1 MKNNKG
7 YSLVELLLTLVVF
20 GFVMIGIVTIMRTTT
35 VSYKDGNAEVTMQTE
50 AQIVTNQ
57 IEELLVDATGTVTP
71 GTMSAGKFAGA
82 KVLTINSSGG
92 NKHHIALES
101 SENRLYY
108 SQTGSDSDWSLM
120 AEYVKD
126 FGVSGWSVDASNVN
140 CDNMVTLYVEMEK
153 SGYSYTAVKDVYF
166 RNAIED
172 KTVQQI
178 DEGSSTPT
186 PGSTLIEKV
195 ADIERYAIVD
205 LVSEFDLDVTAGVT
219 ISDTTKFS
227 AMYEFVNVSYNTGSN
242 KDFMQSITNI
252 TTTTTTP
259 GRYIRT
265 ISTVN
270 VDFGK
275 SLSKDDAGAVYLL
288 GKTTDGTAIKIYLTT
303 KAVAYNVNTSD
314 VTADGFVTLST
325 QTGNTERY
333 NQIVVDGINLVGL
346 MNNKINTVDTNRKVD
361 FKMVMYKDTDT
372 DKTYDSS
379 EKAGNGVKSCTLTSV
394 GGSGVT
400 QQIDGTTML
409 EIGLA
414 IDNVTGDLAV
424 QAREVGTS
432 AVEMFNGN
440 SDNSVK
446 GGMYRIAF
454 FIYIPNQL
462 DAGEGASFNDVVD
475 LNLFVQGGD
484 VSRFKGGNT
493 YNCAWSDAEW
503 Q

>member
-57 IEELLVDATGTVTP
+57 IEELLVDATGSVVP
-71 GTMSAGKFAGA
+71 GTLSSGTFAGE
-82 KVLTINSSGG
+82 KVLAISSSSGD
-92 NKHHIALES
+92 KHYIALNSAEK
-101 SENRLYY
+101 RLYY
-108 SQTGSDSDWSLM
+108 SQTALDSDWSLM

-126 FGVSGWSVDASNVN
+126 FGVNGWDTTSTSAD
-140 CDNMVTLYVEMEK
+140 CDNMVVLYVEMEK
-153 SGYSYTAVKDVYF
+153 SDYTYTAVKDVYF

-178 DEGSSTPT
+178 DD
-186 PGSTLIEKV
+186 GSTTAIPGTTVIEKV

-205 LVSEFDLDVTAGVT
+205 LVSEYDLDLTAGVT
-219 ISDTTKFS
+219 ISDTTNFS
-227 AMYEFVNVSYNTGSN
+227 SMYEFVNVTYNTGTN
-242 KDFMQSITNI
+242 KDFMNSITGI
-252 TTTTTTP
+252 SSAGTTP

-265 ISTVN
+265 LSTVN
-270 VDFGK
+270 VDFTK
-275 SLSKDDAGAVYLL
+275 SLSKDDASAVYLS
-288 GKTTDGTAIKIYLTT
+288 GKTTDGSSIKIYLTT
-303 KAVAYNVNTSD
+303 KAVSYNVNSTS

-346 MNNKINTVDTNRKVD
+346 LNSELNPVDANRNVQ
-361 FKMVMYKDTDT
+361 FKMVMYKDADN
-372 DKTYDSS
+372 DKTYDAS
-379 EKAGNGVKSCTLTSV
+379 EKEGNGVRSGTLTSV
-394 GGSGVT
+394 GGSGTT

-409 EIGLA
+409 EIGMA

-424 QAREVGTS
+424 QAREVGSS
-432 AVEMFNGN
+432 AVELFNGN
-440 SDNSVK
+440 SDNSVP
-446 GGMYRIAF
+446 GGKYRIAF

-462 DAGEGASFNDVVD
+462 SAGQGTWNDVVD

-484 VSRFKGGNT
+484 ISRFSGGNT
-493 YNCAWSDAEW
+493 YDCSWTDAQW
-503 Q
+503 N